1 MRRQLVD
8 ELRVLGLRSNA
19 SFEEIKASYRRLAR
33 RYHPDM
39 NPGDREA
46 EDKFIRI
53 TQAYQALVEAMPSQP
68 AAMETPIA
76 TAGATDASTKPAQ
89 RPKVTVKRRAASTV
103 TVQVNPNLSPEDQ
116 DLKQKGFDQLQVLFQ
131 AQKFPRA
138 IALVDGLAQRLT
150 SDPEVTQWQ
159 AIAYQRW
166 GRHLI
171 RHGYH
176 DKARRALK
184 KSLRLDPHNKVLW
197 QEVNRDFQR
206 MEHTATRR
214 KSTVPVSS

>member
-1 MRRQLVD
+1 MRKQLVD
-8 ELRVLGLRSNA
+8 ELRVLGLRPDA
-19 SFEEIKASYRRLAR
+19 SFADVKASYRRLAR

-39 NPGDREA
+39 NPGDRAA
-46 EDKFIRI
+46 EEKFIRI
-53 TQAYQALVEAMPSQP
+53 TQAYQVLVEALP
-68 AAMETPIA
+68 AQMASVDVDSTP
-76 TAGATDASTKPAQ
+76 TAASTA
-89 RPKVTVKRRAASTV
+89 RPKVTVKRRAPSTV

-116 DLKQKGFDQLQVLFQ
+116 TLKQKGFDQLQALFQ

-150 SDPEVTQWQ
+150 DDAEVRQWQ

-166 GRHLI
+166 GRYLI
-171 RHGYH
+171 RHGFH

-184 KSLRLDPHNKVLW
+184 KALRLDPHNKVLW

-206 MEHTATRR
+206 MEHAAQQRP
-214 KSTVPVSS
+214 SPAPISS

>member
-1 MRRQLVD
+1 MD

-46 EDKFIRI
+46 EEKFIRV
-53 TQAYQALVEAMPSQP
+53 TQAYQALVKAMPSQ
-68 AAMETPIA
+68 AIVANAEA
-76 TAGATDASTKPAQ
+76 VAKDASSRSRATQ
-89 RPKVTVKRRAASTV
+89 RPKVVIKRRPSSAV

-116 DLKQKGFDQLQVLFQ
+116 ALKQKGFDQLQMLFQ
-131 AQKFPRA
+131 TQKFPRA

-150 SDPEVTQWQ
+150 NDPEVTQWQ

-166 GRHLI
+166 GRYLI

-184 KSLRLDPHNKVLW
+184 KALRLDPHNKVLW

-206 MEHTATRR
+206 MEHTNTQR
-214 KSTVPVSS
+214 KPTVSISS

>member
-1 MRRQLVD
+1 VRRQLVD
-8 ELRVLGLRSNA
+8 ELRVLGLRPDA
-19 SFEEIKASYRRLAR
+19 SFEDVKASYRRLAR

-39 NPGDREA
+39 NPGDRAA
-46 EDKFIRI
+46 EEKFIRI
-53 TQAYQALVEAMPSQP
+53 TQAYQTLVEAMPAKVMTVEGEPTVAATP
-68 AAMETPIA
+68 AP
-76 TAGATDASTKPAQ
+76 
-89 RPKVTVKRRAASTV
+89 RPKVTVKRRTASSV
-103 TVQVNPNLSPEDQ
+103 NVQVNPNLSPEEQ
-116 DLKQKGFDQLQVLFQ
+116 ALKQKGFDQLQVLFQ

-150 SDPEVTQWQ
+150 DDAEVRQWQ

-166 GRHLI
+166 GRYLI

-184 KSLRLDPHNKVLW
+184 KALRLDPHNKVLW

-206 MEHTATRR
+206 MEHDARQQP
-214 KSTVPVSS
+214 SPASLSS